1 MEKTVVSRNTTETD
15 LSLLLKCLKCQMKR
29 PDLQKQA
36 LYTIR
41 SICENKEE
49 NMDLLREMGG
59 VAFLYNLSKSSI
71 VHPGVQETALGTLG
85 ALAEANVYC
94 KNYLC
99 KKETFAD
106 LADCLRKQDVRLT
119 HKRVSVFL
127 LFVLVANNKAGQT
140 LAQTTGCLAVL
151 LDLFRTTF
159 PLSAGA
165 ASHAANAAEVHQ
177 LWQSASC
184 ALCGCINNPQ
194 NEDGQRVCVA
204 VFPEIKIWLQQI
216 DLPHTEIFQ
225 PLCSFIA
232 MAVSNNSCV
241 QESFSACGGL
251 ETLTRAL
258 TRVASAAQSSLLS
271 CQLSAMISKTLS
283 ACITD
288 NCILASC
295 VAQYGVV
302 SQLLSLLESPH
313 LDPEDRLSV
322 LLSLGSCTAVSEEH
336 QLQLLQCGGLPVI
349 ITLLTDDTNEE
360 IKRAATFILQTCKQ
374 ATMCLGER
382 HRPAGGAENADSPT
396 HLEDFWNSAAEL
408 LHKIDRLKRNGT
420 SAEGQ
425 SHLAVKKIN
434 PGKSQTNL
442 EDVSCSASRGAGAR
456 VSSHVRSLESGSEPQ
471 TENSHFYE
479 CPQPENC
486 KNSREI
492 KRTAELQDSETVEE
506 VLVEGNS
513 VSHIRCAGCV
523 LPFEEVTSR
532 NFASILS
539 SCCHRC
545 DMHKVLQEA
554 TERFRVQHCKLLFR
568 NERQYDNL
576 DGRGPDKRP
585 SATGLQRDCEKWSTV
600 TLTPLRRRAKEETSV
615 PYNRAGPSLTP
626 MKRQHLP
633 ADRSAVTD
641 RERRRS
647 GKPKLDNQ
655 QTTDSDY
662 CDTRRRRRNFTCEEV
677 HYLLSGARRYGGS
690 WTSCGHT
697 HFSPDAPTSI
707 WP

>member
-1 MEKTVVSRNTTETD
+1 M
-15 LSLLLKCLKCQMKR
+15 LKCLKCQMKR

-41 SICENKEE
+41 SICENKV
-49 NMDLLREMGG
+49 MLHFFMFCKLPVPYVCLFFHFRGKHG
-59 VAFLYNLSKSSI
+59 S
-71 VHPGVQETALGTLG
+71 
-85 ALAEANVYC
+85 AERNGRCVYC

-151 LDLFRTTF
+151 LDLFRYIGLR
-159 PLSAGA
+159 LST
-165 ASHAANAAEVHQ
+165 NAAEVHQ

-288 NCILASC
+288 NCAYCSRSKYSQIK
-295 VAQYGVV
+295 
-302 SQLLSLLESPH
+302 QLLSLLESPH

-322 LLSLGSCTAVSEEH
+322 LLSLGSCTEH

-374 ATMCLGER
+374 ASKSKQFCHPVFFFLSGCHLNPLNLSFFSSIFLFHDKKQLSSLCL
-382 HRPAGGAENADSPT
+382 
-396 HLEDFWNSAAEL
+396 L
-408 LHKIDRLKRNGT
+408 
-420 SAEGQ
+420 
-425 SHLAVKKIN
+425 
-434 PGKSQTNL
+434 
-442 EDVSCSASRGAGAR
+442 
-456 VSSHVRSLESGSEPQ
+456 
-471 TENSHFYE
+471 
-479 CPQPENC
+479 
-486 KNSREI
+486 
-492 KRTAELQDSETVEE
+492 
-506 VLVEGNS
+506 
-513 VSHIRCAGCV
+513 GCV

-576 DGRGPDKRP
+576 DEKEAEELHLRGGALPAERSEAVRRLLDLLWSYPFQPGRTNVDLAMKYRRLRGPSKLG
-585 SATGLQRDCEKWSTV
+585 A
-600 TLTPLRRRAKEETSV
+600 
-615 PYNRAGPSLTP
+615 
-626 MKRQHLP
+626 
-633 ADRSAVTD
+633 
-641 RERRRS
+641 S
-647 GKPKLDNQ
+647 G
-655 QTTDSDY
+655 
-662 CDTRRRRRNFTCEEV
+662 
-677 HYLLSGARRYGGS
+677 
-690 WTSCGHT
+690 
-697 HFSPDAPTSI
+697 
-707 WP
+707 